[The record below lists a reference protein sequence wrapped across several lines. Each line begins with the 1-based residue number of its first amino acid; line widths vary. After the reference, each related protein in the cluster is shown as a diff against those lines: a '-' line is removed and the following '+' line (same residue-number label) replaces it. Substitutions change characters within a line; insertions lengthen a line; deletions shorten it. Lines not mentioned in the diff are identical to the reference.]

1 MHVTSIAHRLRI
13 RLSTWRKE
21 TVRLTFYSV
30 VALTDGDVAND
41 RKGGLVRVSL
51 RVVAHSVDAD
61 HASGHV
67 SRSSTGGAPTSAAA
81 RTAPLLAHRDS

>member
-1 MHVTSIAHRLRI
+1 MQR
-13 RLSTWRKE
+13 
-21 TVRLTFYSV
+21 V

-67 SRSSTGGAPTSAAA
+67 SRSSTGRAPTSAAA
-81 RTAPLLAHRDS
+81 RTASLLAHKDSSEPAASAAHVQGRYEAKSLR